1 MLALFNLLGGR
12 TLMLAGVGIAL
23 VAGWLWLDHLLV
35 DRAALQATNAAHVA
49 ELDRLQAIDDE
60 NQRTIQRQQADAAKA
75 LAAAAAERD
84 RALQRLAA
92 LTALAKEID
101 NAPEKDRQRS
111 VGSVLGAALD
121 GLRRQR
127 AAGAA
132 GGAGPLPPP
141 ANPAE
146 PAAVPARP

>member
-12 TLMLAGVGIAL
+12 TLLLAAVGIAL
-23 VAGWLWLDHLLV
+23 VAGWLWLDHIQA
-35 DRAALQATNAAHVA
+35 DRAALQAANAAHIA
-49 ELDRLQAIDDE
+49 ELDRLQAIDNE

-84 RALQRLAA
+84 RALRRVVA
-92 LTALAKEID
+92 LTALTKEID
-101 NAPEKDRQRS
+101 NAPDQDRQRA
-111 VGSVLGAALD
+111 VGRVLGIALD
-121 GLRRQR
+121 GLRRQH

-141 ANPAE
+141 ANPTG